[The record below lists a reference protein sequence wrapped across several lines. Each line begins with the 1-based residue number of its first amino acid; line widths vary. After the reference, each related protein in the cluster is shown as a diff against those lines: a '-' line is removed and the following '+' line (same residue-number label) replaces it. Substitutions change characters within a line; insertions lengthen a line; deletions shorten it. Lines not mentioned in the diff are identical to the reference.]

1 VLFRARSGCDHA
13 PRHAITRRGIVS
25 TAIATAIA
33 TAPIGATHRRGATD
47 SSMRPAGDRL
57 SFHIGRIG
65 GVPDVREPA
74 GGTLVLG
81 AARASCSKTTMIVNT
96 QVHDIR

>member
-1 VLFRARSGCDHA
+1 MGSRATAWGRTPQLG
-13 PRHAITRRGIVS
+13 ITRRGIVS

-33 TAPIGATHRRGATD
+33 TVPIGATHRRDATD
-47 SSMRPAGDRL
+47 SSMRPEGGRL
-57 SFHIGRIG
+57 SFQFGRIG

-96 QVHDIR
+96 QVHAIR